1 MHCTVFGPLSLIL
14 VLTAA
19 SGCVGVAGNGHRAR
33 ETREL
38 RAFSK
43 IESHGPFAV
52 DAARGD
58 DFTARV
64 SIDSNLIDHLET
76 HVYGDTLEIDS
87 DAWIADLLPG
97 PHLVITLPRLESAT
111 VSGSG
116 DLVIHGFDSDEPL
129 RLSASG
135 SSDLTFDGSAPKIT
149 ASVSGSGDMQ
159 LHGGTEFAELEVSG
173 SGNLDARELIA
184 SEADVTVSGSGN
196 LRATIDGPVGA
207 AVSGS
212 GDIDLYGDVQRE
224 HFSES
229 GSGDIRVH

>member
-1 MHCTVFGPLSLIL
+1 MYCTAFSTLSLVV
-14 VLTAA
+14 VLTTVT
-19 SGCVGVAGNGHRAR
+19 GCFGIQGDGDRAR

-52 DAARGD
+52 DVAPGDGFSARI
-58 DFTARV
+58 

-76 HVYGDTLEIDS
+76 HVYDDTLEIDT

-97 PHLVITLPRLESAT
+97 PHVVVTLPRLRSAS

-116 DLVIHGFDSDEPL
+116 DLTIHDFDSDEPL

-149 ASVSGSGDMQ
+149 ATVTGSGDMH
-159 LHGGTEFAELEVSG
+159 LSGGTELADLAVSG

-184 SEADVTVSGSGN
+184 SEAEVSVSGSGS

-207 AVSGS
+207 DASGS
-212 GDIDLYGDVQRE
+212 GDIDLYGNVQRE